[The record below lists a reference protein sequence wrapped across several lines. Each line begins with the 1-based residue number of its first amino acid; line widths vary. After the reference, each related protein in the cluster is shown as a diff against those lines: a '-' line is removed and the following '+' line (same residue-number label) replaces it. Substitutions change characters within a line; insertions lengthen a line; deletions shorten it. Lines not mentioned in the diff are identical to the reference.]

1 MLFSNKNA
9 INHRTFDTIIKKPVF
24 RVVEA
29 YKALR
34 TNIMFS
40 VPAEEGRAK
49 RVLFTSANPGDGKS
63 TVSVNTAIT
72 FAQADM
78 KVVLVDADLRKPT
91 THKYF
96 GLSSKKGLSNILSG
110 QCSAEEAIIAVP
122 NVENL
127 YLIPSGIL
135 PPNPSELLSG
145 KYMEKLMEKLDSI
158 FDVVI
163 IDTPPVTV
171 VSDAL
176 SLCRYVNGVIVV
188 ASNNKTSFP
197 EMQDAVKRL
206 EFADAKILGVV
217 FNRAKAK
224 GSGKN
229 KKYSNYYSEK
239 QD

>member
-1 MLFSNKNA
+1 MLFSKKKTVGN
-9 INHRTFDTIIKKPVF
+9 RTFDTIIKKPVF

-40 VPAEEGRAK
+40 VPAEEARARK
-49 RVLFTSANPGDGKS
+49 VLFTSANPGDGKS

-110 QCSAEEAIIAVP
+110 QSSLEEVIMAIP
-122 NVENL
+122 GVENM
-127 YLIPSGIL
+127 YLIPSGML

-145 KYMEKLMEKLDSI
+145 KYMEKLMAQLESM
-158 FDVVI
+158 FDVVV

-171 VSDAL
+171 VADAL
-176 SLCRYVNGVIVV
+176 ALCGYVDGVMVV
-188 ASNNKTSFP
+188 ASNNKTSYP

-217 FNRAKAK
+217 FNRAKIQ
-224 GSGKN
+224 GFRKN
-229 KKYSNYYSEK
+229 RKYSNYYSEK